1 MSFTMLSVLLKQVLG
16 WLVVVVSVKHSITP
30 LAKDLKKYLLS
41 FSCLGNATKLNK
53 AAWIWKVI
61 YMEENKIAAL
71 KITLVEFLDL
81 ILNCFKTWIHPFLKN
96 WEVWNLFKK
105 NKK

>member
-53 AAWIWKVI
+53 AA
-61 YMEENKIAAL
+61 
-71 KITLVEFLDL
+71 
-81 ILNCFKTWIHPFLKN
+81 
-96 WEVWNLFKK
+96 
-105 NKK
+105 